1 MNLKTQVGIIGAGPA
16 GLLLSRILH
25 NHGIENIIL
34 ENRNE
39 SYLRQRLRAGVMEQ
53 GTVETFMEAG
63 VGEKLAKGKMVHEGI
78 YIHAKG
84 IQNRLDVKELSGGK
98 EVTVY
103 GQKNITNDMIDHAQ
117 KDEIQIVWEAKAQ
130 RLEHIDDDGESAI
143 IHYSLHGKMYTLECD
158 FIAGCD
164 GFHGISRPSL
174 PITQKNIYSYEFPYS
189 WYGIL
194 AEAPPIAHEVIYAH
208 HPDGF
213 ALQSM
218 RGPELSRLYIQ
229 CPNGTDPGAY
239 EDEWL
244 WDELDKR
251 LGVTNNRGNIISKG
265 VAPMRSF
272 VCDVM
277 QHGKLFI
284 AGDAAHIVPPT
295 GAKGMN
301 LAVADVKV
309 LSKGLI
315 HHYKDKDD
323 DILNRYT
330 EICLRR
336 IWKVE
341 RFSWWVTTTFHVDE
355 NQDEFT
361 TKMQEATISYMLDS
375 QIGGQSFA
383 ENYVGLPILWNEK
396 K

>member
-16 GLLLSRILH
+16 GLLLARILY
-25 NHGIENIIL
+25 NNGIESIIL
-34 ENRNE
+34 ENRDE
-39 SYLRQRLRAGVMEQ
+39 AYLRKRLRAGVMEQ
-53 GTVETFMEAG
+53 GTVDTFMKAG
-63 VGEKLAKGKMVHEGI
+63 VGARLEKEKMVHEGI
-78 YIHAKG
+78 HLHVNGKA
-84 IQNRLDVKELSGGK
+84 NRIDVKDLSAGK
-98 EVTVY
+98 VVTVY

-117 KDEIQIVWEAKAQ
+117 KDDIQIIWEAKAEK
-130 RLEHIDDDGESAI
+130 LEGFHNENDSSI
-143 IHYSLHGKMYTLECD
+143 IHYSRYGKMHTIECD

-164 GFHGISRPSL
+164 GFHGVSRTAL
-174 PITQKNIYSYEFPYS
+174 PTTEKNIHTCEFPYS
-189 WYGIL
+189 WFGIL
-194 AEAPPIAHEVIYAH
+194 AEAPPVCHEVIYAH
-208 HPDGF
+208 HPAGF

-229 CPNGTDPGAY
+229 CPNGTDPNAY
-239 EDEWL
+239 EEEWL

-251 LGVTNNRGNIISKG
+251 LGITNNRGNIIDKG

-272 VCDVM
+272 VCDMM
-277 QHGKLFI
+277 QSGRLFI

-301 LAVADVKV
+301 LAVADINV

-315 HHYKDKDD
+315 HHYQHNDN

-341 RFSWWVTTTFHVDE
+341 RFSWWVTTTFHVSDD
-355 NQDEFT
+355 QDEFT
-361 TKMQEATISYMLDS
+361 TKMQEATISYILDS
-375 QIGGQSFA
+375 KIGAQSFT
-383 ENYVGLPILWNEK
+383 ENYVGLPILWD
-396 K
+396 

>member
-16 GLLLSRILH
+16 GLTLSRLLY
-25 NHGIENIIL
+25 NAGIESIIL

-53 GTVETFMEAG
+53 GTVNTFVEAG
-63 VGEKLAKGKMVHEGI
+63 VGDKLQKEKMIHEGI
-78 YIHAKG
+78 GLHFNGRA
-84 IQNRLDVKELSGGK
+84 QRLDVKGLTNGG

-103 GQKNITNDMIDHAQ
+103 GQRNITNDMIDHAH
-117 KDEIQIVWEAKAQ
+117 KDGLHIVWEAKAQ
-130 RLEHIDDDGESAI
+130 RLEGFDDKNKDTI
-143 IHYSLHGKMYTLECD
+143 IHYSLNGKMYTLECD

-174 PITQKNIYSYEFPYS
+174 PISSENIFTYEFPYS

-194 AEAPPIAHEVIYAH
+194 AEAPPMSHEVIYGH

-218 RGPELSRLYIQ
+218 RGPEISRLYIQ
-229 CPNGTDPGAY
+229 CPNGTDPDAY

-251 LGVTNNRGNIISKG
+251 LGVSNNRGPIINKG

-277 QHGKLFI
+277 QHGSLFI
-284 AGDAAHIVPPT
+284 AGDSAHIVPPT

-301 LAVADVKV
+301 LAIADINV

-315 HHYKDKDD
+315 NHYKEQDD

-330 EICLRR
+330 DICLRR

-341 RFSWWVTTTFHVDE
+341 RFSWWVTTTFHVEE
-355 NQDEFT
+355 NQDEFQ
-361 TKMQEATISYMLDS
+361 TKMQEATISYLLDS
-375 QIGGQSFA
+375 SVGGHSFS
-383 ENYVGLPILWNEK
+383 ENYVGLPILWD
-396 K
+396 